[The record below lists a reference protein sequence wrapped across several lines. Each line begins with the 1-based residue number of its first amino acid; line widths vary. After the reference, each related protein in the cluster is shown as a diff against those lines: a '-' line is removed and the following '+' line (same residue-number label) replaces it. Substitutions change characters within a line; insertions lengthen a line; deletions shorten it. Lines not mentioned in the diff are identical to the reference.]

1 MKLSRRDFLKISA
14 GLAATSAALP
24 IIQSVQTVA
33 ASDVPHR
40 TPVVARPY
48 NPQSEKYLHTVCSLC
63 PSGCGL
69 EVRVVDG
76 RAVKVEGN
84 ALHPLNQG
92 VCCPKGQASLE
103 VLYSPERLPGPM
115 RRRAAKDV
123 AAYDTSQWE
132 PISWDDAL
140 KLVADKLRTLREQNQ
155 AHTVAMLYTGLR
167 GQLRPLLQRFFHAYG
182 SPNFISADN
191 LSGDAARLAMFLMQG
206 INGYPIY
213 DIDHAR
219 YVICFGGSL
228 LESSQHLQ
236 KYLSGYGFMHRG
248 QSNRAKLV
256 VVDSRLNVTAA
267 KCDEWIPIRPGTL
280 GALALGM
287 AHVLI
292 KSGAVDE
299 SFVKNWTFGY
309 EDFKDDQGKTH
320 LGFKRLVLEQYT
332 LERVQDIT
340 GIPGSTIAKLAG
352 EFGSNK
358 PALAI
363 IPTGRGDLLSGNG
376 LYTALAVHALNAL
389 VGSIEVPG
397 GVQVQHY
404 ADYTPW
410 TPLPSDAVAEKS
422 RALPRVDG
430 AGTDY
435 PVSFSAYQTLA
446 ENLVQGKPYA
456 INALFLLNANPV
468 HDAPQGQRFV
478 DVLKKTF
485 VVSFNPTLDE
495 STAYADL
502 ILPSLTFFEMW
513 QDDVIEG
520 TGYAGVAMR
529 QPVVAP
535 VRDGRNP
542 GDVILQVAQR
552 LGGTVSQALPWK
564 DFLEVIKFRLGGT
577 GIDWNDLVEKGAWS
591 ALVYNFAPPGSRA
604 WQRVVGRD
612 RVNAPKDGRFD
623 FFSRELFAAL
633 NPTDDVACLP
643 HFELPAETADP
654 NYPFVLLCQE
664 TMTQPR
670 SCVGVVPSLQE
681 IYGLQVNA
689 RWESWVEIHPK
700 AARALGIK
708 KDDWVWVES
717 PHGKIRVRAKLV
729 EGIWQNAVNVPYGQ
743 GVLTSAQ
750 WGREANHGKRV
761 IGANPLQ
768 LVSVGTEKISGLP
781 IVLPTRVRIRK
792 AEG

>member
-1 MKLSRRDFLKISA
+1 MKLSRRDFLRISA

-24 IIQSVQTVA
+24 LIQSVQTVA
-33 ASDVPHR
+33 ASDAPHR
-40 TPVVARPY
+40 TPNLARPF
-48 NPQSEKYLHTVCSLC
+48 NAQSEKYLHTVCSMC

-103 VLYSPERLPGPM
+103 VLYSPERLPAPL
-115 RRRAAKDV
+115 RRKVAKDV
-123 AAYDTSQWE
+123 AATDAAQWE
-132 PISWDDAL
+132 KISWDDAL
-140 KLVADKLRTLREQNQ
+140 KIVADKLRALRDQGQ
-155 AHTVAMLYTGLR
+155 AHTVAMLYSGLR
-167 GQLRPLLQRFFHAYG
+167 GQLRPLAQRFLNAYG

-191 LSGDAARLAMFLMQG
+191 LSGDAARLAMFLSQG
-206 INGYPIY
+206 VNGYPIY
-213 DIDHAR
+213 DVDNAR
-219 YVICFGGSL
+219 YVMCFGGSL

-267 KCDEWIPIRPGTL
+267 KCDEWVPIRPGTL

-292 KSGAVDE
+292 KSGAVNE
-299 SFVKNWTFGY
+299 AFVKNWTFGY
-309 EDFKDDQGKTH
+309 DDFKDDQGKTH

-332 LERVQDIT
+332 LERVADIT
-340 GIPGSTIAKLAG
+340 GIPGGTIAKLAG

-363 IPTGRGDLLSGNG
+363 LPTGRGDLLGGNG

-389 VGSIEVPG
+389 VGSIEIPG

-404 ADYTPW
+404 ADYAPW
-410 TPLPSDAVAEKS
+410 SPLPSDAGAEKS
-422 RALPRVDG
+422 RAMPRLDG
-430 AGTDY
+430 AGADY
-435 PVSFSAYQTLA
+435 PVALSSYQTLA
-446 ENLVQGKPYA
+446 ENLAKGKPYA
-456 INALFLLNANPV
+456 INALFLLNTNPV

-478 DVLKKTF
+478 DALKKTF

-495 STAYADL
+495 SAAYADV

-542 GDVILQVAQR
+542 GDVMLSIAKQI
-552 LGGTVSQALPWK
+552 GGAVSQALPWK
-564 DFLEVIKFRLGGT
+564 DFLEVVKFRLGGI
-577 GIDWNDLVEKGAWS
+577 GMDWNDLVEKGAWS
-591 ALVYNFAPPGSRA
+591 ALVYNFAPPGSKA
-604 WQRVVGRD
+604 WSKVVGRD

-633 NPTDDVACLP
+633 NPSDDVACLP
-643 HFELPAETADP
+643 HFELPAEPA
-654 NYPFVLLCQE
+654 NAEYPFLLTCQE

-681 IYGLQVNA
+681 IYGLQVGA
-689 RWESWVEIHPK
+689 RWDSWVEIHPK
-700 AARALGIK
+700 AAHALGIK
-708 KDDWVWVES
+708 KDDLVWVES
-717 PHGKIRVRAKLV
+717 AHGKIRVRAKLV
-729 EGIWQNAVNVPYGQ
+729 EGIWQNAVNIPYGQ
-743 GVLTSAQ
+743 GVFTSAQ
-750 WGREANHGKRV
+750 WGRESSTARRV
-761 IGANPLQ
+761 VGANPLH
-768 LVSVGTEKISGLP
+768 LVSPSAEKVSGLP
-781 IVLPTRVRIRK
+781 MMLPTRVK
-792 AEG
+792 VYK